1 MHFRWKFYI
10 LRDITLVLYSERVI
24 ICSSR
29 DIKKG
34 EWVWENNH
42 GRTKIRLNGLTLRL
56 SLLWKKRFWRLSQ
69 QTYQLISGRSS
80 KMKSKVI
87 RKKVENW
94 PDAIKTLLHGQFK
107 AFSEQVFGTFNYRG
121 RNYPYKILDVMS
133 VEEGQPL
140 EVIDYEDGLVYVKV
154 IEEINPEK
162 LVYVTI

>member
-1 MHFRWKFYI
+1 MHFRWKIYI

-42 GRTKIRLNGLTLRL
+42 GRTKIRLNGLTL
-56 SLLWKKRFWRLSQ
+56 
-69 QTYQLISGRSS
+69 QLIISTDVSTYFRT
-80 KMKSKVI
+80 VI
-87 RKKVENW
+87 ENEVESHQKKVENW